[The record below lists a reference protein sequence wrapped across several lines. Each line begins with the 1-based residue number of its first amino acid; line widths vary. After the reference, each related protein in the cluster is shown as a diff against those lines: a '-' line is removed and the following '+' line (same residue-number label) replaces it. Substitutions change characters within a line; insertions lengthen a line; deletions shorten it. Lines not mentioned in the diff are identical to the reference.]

1 MELRTVLYGYEK
13 HQFEYF
19 VVDSEAAI
27 VRRIFEEYL
36 SGNRKARISVPIS
49 NGVSTNEC
57 RTEPM
62 HA

>member
-13 HQFEYF
+13 QQFEYF

-36 SGNRKARISVPIS
+36 SGKTLLQIGKRLS
-49 NGVSTNEC
+49 E
-57 RTEPM
+57 
-62 HA
+62 